1 MQGMNVH
8 GPETA
13 YLFQCRSDA
22 ALFAVS
28 LHEEAGNIP
37 TSSAWYG
44 GWRFLR
50 RAFALASAKTPPAD
64 ENAKLISLGLRSVG
78 YYIWRDGI

>member
-1 MQGMNVH
+1 MRDMNEH
-8 GPETA
+8 GPEVA

-37 TSSAWYG
+37 PSTAWFG
-44 GWRFLR
+44 GWRLR
-50 RAFALASAKTPPAD
+50 RAFSLVSAEAFPTTED
-64 ENAKLISLGLRSVG
+64 AKLIANALRRAG
-78 YYIWRDGI
+78 YYIWRDGVC

>member
-1 MQGMNVH
+1 MRGRNVY

-28 LHEEAGNIP
+28 LHETAGNIP
-37 TSSAWYG
+37 PSTTWYG
-44 GWRFLR
+44 GWRLR
-50 RAFALASAKTPPAD
+50 RAFALASAQASAAD
-64 ENAKLISLGLRSVG
+64 RDVQLIANAVRRAG
-78 YYIWRDGI
+78 YYIWREGLR

>member
-1 MQGMNVH
+1 MRGMNVY

-28 LHEEAGNIP
+28 MHEEAGNIP
-37 TSSAWYG
+37 PSTTWYG
-44 GWRFLR
+44 GWRLCR
-50 RAFALASAKTPPAD
+50 VFALTAGAAD
-64 ENAKLISLGLRSVG
+64 DDDDAKLIADGVRRAG
-78 YYIWRDGI
+78 YYIWREGRR